1 MPNPVIDLTLDS
13 FLIPDL
19 IGYTQPFGT
28 KVSRTEFN
36 EGGLSTA
43 EVNQNIML
51 AFAKQRPVPIAVTS
65 DTTAVQYDAKMKF
78 NSDIANTVLLTLGDG
93 AYEGC
98 TVTIVN
104 LASVDNQVSVKNGS
118 GADTRI
124 TYTLESQ
131 SMLHL
136 VWSTKIVEEGGAQV
150 TRGFWVN
157 VQTKISLTAPAY
169 PTAGDIWV
177 E

>member
-1 MPNPVIDLTLDS
+1 MSADIDLTLDS
-13 FLIPDL
+13 FLIPNL
-19 IGYTQPFGT
+19 VGYTQPFGT
-28 KVSRTEFN
+28 KVTATQFN
-36 EGGLSTA
+36 KGGLSTA
-43 EVNQNIML
+43 EVNQNVMMS
-51 AFAKQRPVPIAVTS
+51 FAKMRPVPIAQTAE
-65 DTTAVQYDAKMKF
+65 TTDVEYDAKLKF
-78 NSDIANTVLLTLGDG
+78 NSDIANTATLTLGDG

-118 GADTRI
+118 GADTRT

-157 VQTKISLTAPAY
+157 VQTKIALTAPAY